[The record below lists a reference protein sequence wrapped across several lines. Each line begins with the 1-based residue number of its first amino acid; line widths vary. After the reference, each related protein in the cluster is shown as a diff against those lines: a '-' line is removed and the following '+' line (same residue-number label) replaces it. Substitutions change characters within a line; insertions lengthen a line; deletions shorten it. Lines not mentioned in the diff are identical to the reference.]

1 MCSSLFLYH
10 RAPAAANVR
19 AGIFL
24 LLTGPH
30 DSLTGGIISHCG
42 RIRIIAG
49 RKVLPYD
56 NGKKE
61 VRKMFGNKYKLSYD
75 ERRII
80 VLCLIEMK
88 NKLIRENRY
97 TDAIDD
103 LLVKFMD

>member
-1 MCSSLFLYH
+1 MRGAEMVAQLRPKFFLFYFL
-10 RAPAAANVR
+10 RADFAQLQVR
-19 AGIFL
+19 REYIML
-24 LLTGPH
+24 
-30 DSLTGGIISHCG
+30 
-42 RIRIIAG
+42 
-49 RKVLPYD
+49 
-56 NGKKE
+56 KKNEETE
-61 VRKMFGNKYKLSYD
+61 VSMMFEPRYKLSYD